1 MKLSLGIKALLIV
14 VCVLIS
20 LMVVLVASWIKH
32 SSGAPLSDTVAFGG
46 VAFTTFLM
54 ACMAVLGTVSVL

>member
-20 LMVVLVASWIKH
+20 LVVGLVASWIKH
-32 SSGAPLSDTVAFGG
+32 SSGASLSDTVAFGG
-46 VAFTTFLM
+46 GAFT
-54 ACMAVLGTVSVL
+54 ACMVIGLAVLTFGVL

>member
-20 LMVVLVASWIKH
+20 LVVALVASWINH
-32 SSGAPLSDTVAFGG
+32 SSGGSLRDTAAFGG
-46 VAFTTFLM
+46 GAFAGCMVLCLAALTF
-54 ACMAVLGTVSVL
+54 SVL